1 MLSLSNIYKEFTNK
15 RSLFNR
21 SSKQYVL
28 QNVNMEFDRSSFNL
42 IYGKNGAGKTTILR
56 IIAGLIKQDE
66 GIIDLNKRELI
77 SSDVSYVSNNNRS
90 FFLTLSA
97 YENLKYFCSLSNSF
111 DRKKLSHY
119 VELFNIRYIMNK
131 PMLALSEG
139 ERQKIN
145 IIRGILKNSEVYLFD
160 EVSSYLDKSSINILS
175 EIILDLKNKNK
186 IILNVSHSTENMLV
200 ACDQIINAENFSKKN
215 VI

>member
-1 MLSLSNIYKEFTNK
+1 
-15 RSLFNR
+15 
-21 SSKQYVL
+21 
-28 QNVNMEFDRSSFNL
+28 MEFDRSSFNL

-160 EVSSYLDKSSINILS
+160 
-175 EIILDLKNKNK
+175 
-186 IILNVSHSTENMLV
+186 
-200 ACDQIINAENFSKKN
+200 
-215 VI
+215 